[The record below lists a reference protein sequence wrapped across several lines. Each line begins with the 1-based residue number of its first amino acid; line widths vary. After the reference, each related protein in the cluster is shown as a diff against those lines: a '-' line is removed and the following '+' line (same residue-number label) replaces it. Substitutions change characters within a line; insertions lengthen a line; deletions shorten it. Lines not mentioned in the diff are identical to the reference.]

1 MQKSAIIS
9 MRNLYKKLKVGS
21 KDELVAV
28 IASRCRE
35 TQA

>member
-1 MQKSAIIS
+1 

-28 IASRCRE
+28 IGSRRKE